1 MDVASFMFQRFRQC
15 GHIVAIHVVE
25 VDEQRD
31 PLDSNNPRA
40 SGVGGVKISFDD
52 QDSVRRA
59 LGLRLYAIDGE
70 GEYEL
75 LGFYHLVCPGSAWVR
90 IREQEIQGYSSHW
103 PPCSMDGAQA
113 RELYR
118 APPHTTPSFAPP
130 SAPLP
135 LCLAFSKLNARCG
148 SDKYLRRA
156 GAASKVPFLPTL
168 FEVESVPWVGE
179 AFLYPYDSPALAKV
193 RRNTVIKYRGE
204 SLPGAAYRAVTS
216 IVSKTSYRS
225 LGLDLLTTNTAK
237 PAATPDPIDNGH
249 RRAQLHHKSDIKH
262 PGQTTKRF
270 YGLDIESD
278 HREVEPD
285 NDPRQARPFDIRSAP
300 LLTPSLGSAV
310 GNTPNVKASV
320 GPVPELAPSL
330 PLPARGQPTSTLA
343 NVSWL
348 TVDVA
353 KILARMKVN
362 LNPWPARR
370 GPNPTSRCSQAGQQ
384 LGSAICALESKTVRY
399 CNSTLPVVIVDS
411 GTGLGKSTHSRTTA
425 RPNFHV
431 KLAPALKAQGTI
443 ADKTLFYHIRTTYKA
458 IKYGQPTG
466 RSISVIQTMEYRDE
480 KTAPLSINPPENTRA
495 LLAHTRVLSLE
506 TPP

>member
-1 MDVASFMFQRFRQC
+1 M
-15 GHIVAIHVVE
+15 
-25 VDEQRD
+25 
-31 PLDSNNPRA
+31 
-40 SGVGGVKISFDD
+40 
-52 QDSVRRA
+52 
-59 LGLRLYAIDGE
+59 
-70 GEYEL
+70 
-75 LGFYHLVCPGSAWVR
+75 
-90 IREQEIQGYSSHW
+90 
-103 PPCSMDGAQA
+103 
-113 RELYR
+113 
-118 APPHTTPSFAPP
+118 
-130 SAPLP
+130 
-135 LCLAFSKLNARCG
+135 
-148 SDKYLRRA
+148 
-156 GAASKVPFLPTL
+156 
-168 FEVESVPWVGE
+168 
-179 AFLYPYDSPALAKV
+179 
-193 RRNTVIKYRGE
+193 
-204 SLPGAAYRAVTS
+204 SLPAE
-216 IVSKTSYRS
+216 SYRS

-353 KILARMKVN
+353 KILARMVSKGSRKMLMLQKVN

-399 CNSTLPVVIVDS
+399 CS
-411 GTGLGKSTHSRTTA
+411 KSITVGHC
-425 RPNFHV
+425 
-431 KLAPALKAQGTI
+431 
-443 ADKTLFYHIRTTYKA
+443 
-458 IKYGQPTG
+458 
-466 RSISVIQTMEYRDE
+466 
-480 KTAPLSINPPENTRA
+480 
-495 LLAHTRVLSLE
+495 
-506 TPP
+506 